1 MDFKKIRG
9 DFPIFSKIEQLGKN
23 LAQRQ
28 SIAQEQKFVYLDS
41 AATTH
46 KPQVVIDS
54 LVDFYTLHNANV
66 HRGLYD
72 SGEQATAL
80 YEGARE
86 KVAKFINAQKT
97 SEIIFTS
104 GTTESI
110 NFVAQTWAA
119 NNLEPGD
126 EILLTQAEHHS
137 NLLPWQRVAKQT
149 GAVLKFIKI
158 NPKTFKVEDSR
169 VENASVQCAP
179 GFCHPELDSGSIQI
193 ISPEH
198 LVTKKTKL
206 VAVTYVSNILGDIWN
221 VGQLENLIKTAK
233 AHGAKILIDAAQA
246 VAHRK
251 IDAQALNI
259 DFMAFSGH
267 KMFAP
272 TGIGVL
278 YIKSDL
284 HDQIEPYKVG
294 GGMVNSVSFD
304 SASWAKAPHKFEAGT
319 PAIAQ
324 AIGLGAA
331 VDYISQNL
339 DFDQMINHEADL
351 SKQLLSELLKIKN
364 IKLAGNISDMEKHGQ
379 LICFAVDGV
388 HAHDIAGYIGGRGVS
403 VRAGH
408 HCVQPLVKSLGF
420 ESLVRVS
427 FGVYNTAQDVNV
439 FITELKEAL
448 KFFGAA

>member
-1 MDFKKIRG
+1 MDFKKMDFEKIRS
-9 DFPIFSKIEQLGKN
+9 DFPIFSKMKQLG
-23 LAQRQ
+23 R
-28 SIAQEQKFVYLDS
+28 KFVYLDS

-54 LVDFYTLHNANV
+54 LIDFYTLHNANV
-66 HRGLYD
+66 HRGLYET
-72 SGEQATAL
+72 GEQATSL
-80 YEGARE
+80 YESARD
-86 KVAKFINAQKT
+86 KVAKFINAKKS

-110 NFVAQTWAA
+110 NFVAQTWATA
-119 NNLEPGD
+119 NLKPGD

-137 NLLPWQRVAKQT
+137 NLLPWQRMAKQT
-149 GAVLKFIKI
+149 GAVLKFIPI
-158 NPKTFKVEDSR
+158 NSKTFKVERSGG
-169 VENASVQCAP
+169 EFYVQKNS
-179 GFCHPELDSGSIQI
+179 GFCHPELDSGSNPI
-193 ISPEH
+193 IAPEH
-198 LVTKKTKL
+198 WVTPKTKL
-206 VAVTYVSNILGDIWN
+206 VAVTYVSNILGDIWAT
-221 VGQLENLIKTAK
+221 GQLENLIAEAK
-233 AHGAKILIDAAQA
+233 KRGAKILIDAAQA

-251 IDAQALNI
+251 VDVQSLDL

-284 HDQIEPYKVG
+284 QDQIEPYKVG
-294 GGMVNSVSFD
+294 GGMVM
-304 SASWAKAPHKFEAGT
+304 SASFNNASWLQAPQKFEAGT

-324 AIGLGAA
+324 VIGLGAA

-339 DFDQMINHEADL
+339 NFDQVAKHEAIL
-351 SKQLLSELLKIKN
+351 YNQLLAELLKIKK
-364 IKLAGNISDMEKHGQ
+364 IRIAGNISELEKHGHLNGQ
-379 LICFAVDGV
+379 LICFAIDGV
-388 HAHDIAGYIGGRGVS
+388 HAHDIAGYIGERGGA

-408 HCVQPLVKSLGF
+408 HCVQPLVNYLGF

-427 FGVYNTAQDVNV
+427 FGVYNTAQDVDS

-448 KFFGAA
+448 KFFGAR

>member
-1 MDFKKIRG
+1 MNFKKIRD
-9 DFPIFSKIEQLGKN
+9 DFPIFSKIEQSGQN
-23 LAQRQ
+23 LVHGH
-28 SIAQEQKFVYLDS
+28 KYVYLDS

-66 HRGLYD
+66 HRGLYE

-86 KVAKFINAQKT
+86 KIAKFINAKKT

-110 NFVAQTWAA
+110 NFVAQTWATS
-119 NNLEPGD
+119 NLKPGD

-149 GAVLKFIKI
+149 GAVLKFITI
-158 NPKTFKVEDSR
+158 NPKTFKLEQNVLEQ
-169 VENASVQCAP
+169 N
-179 GFCHPELDSGSIQI
+179 
-193 ISPEH
+193 SPEQW
-198 LVTKKTKL
+198 VTSRTKL
-206 VAVTYVSNILGDIWN
+206 VAVTYVSNILGDIWDAG
-221 VGQLENLIKTAK
+221 VSDTCVSDTCVHDTRAGLLENLLNTAK
-233 AHGAKILIDAAQA
+233 EHGAKILIDAAQA

-251 IDAQALNI
+251 IDLQTLDV

-267 KMFAP
+267 KMFGP

-304 SASWAKAPHKFEAGT
+304 SASWAQAPQKFEAGT

-324 AIGLGAA
+324 VIGLGAA

-339 DFDQMINHEADL
+339 DFDQVAKHEAVL
-351 SKQLLSELLKIKN
+351 CKRLLSEL
-364 IKLAGNISDMEKHGQ
+364 
-379 LICFAVDGV
+379 V
-388 HAHDIAGYIGGRGVS
+388 
-403 VRAGH
+403 
-408 HCVQPLVKSLGF
+408 
-420 ESLVRVS
+420 
-427 FGVYNTAQDVNV
+427 
-439 FITELKEAL
+439 
-448 KFFGAA
+448 

>member
-1 MDFKKIRG
+1 MDFKKIKS
-9 DFPIFSKIEQLGKN
+9 DFPIFSKIEQMG
-23 LAQRQ
+23 R
-28 SIAQEQKFVYLDS
+28 KFVYLDN

-46 KPQVVIDS
+46 KPKQVVDS
-54 LVDFYTLHNANV
+54 VVDFYTLYNSNV

-86 KVAKFINAQKT
+86 KVAKFINAKAS

-110 NFVAQTWAA
+110 NFVAQAWGI
-119 NNLEPGD
+119 NNLKPGD
-126 EILLTQAEHHS
+126 EILLTHAEHHA

-149 GAVLKFIKI
+149 GAVLKFIPI
-158 NPKTFKVEDSR
+158 NSKTFKIEQNVLEKNS
-169 VENASVQCAP
+169 
-179 GFCHPELDSGSIQI
+179 
-193 ISPEH
+193 EH
-198 LVTKKTKL
+198 LVTPRTKL
-206 VAVTYVSNILGDIWN
+206 VAVTYISNVLGDIWN
-221 VGQLENLIKTAK
+221 QGQLENLIKNAK
-233 AHGAKILIDAAQA
+233 VQGAKILIDAAQA

-251 IDAQALNI
+251 VDVQALNA
-259 DFMAFSGH
+259 DFFAFSGH

-284 HDQIEPYKVG
+284 VDEMEPYKVG
-294 GGMVNSVSFD
+294 GGMVNSVSFE
-304 SASWAKAPHKFEAGT
+304 SASWAKSPHKFEAGT

-331 VDYISQNL
+331 IDYMSQNL
-339 DFDQMINHEADL
+339 DFEQIAKHEIFL
-351 SKQLLSELLKIKN
+351 YKKLLLELVKIKK
-364 IKLAGNISDMEKHGQ
+364 IKIAGNISETNPNGSM
-379 LICFAVDGV
+379 ICFVVDGV
-388 HAHDIAGYIGGRGVS
+388 HAHDIAGYVGGKGMS

-408 HCVQPLVKSLGF
+408 HCAQPLVKSLGF

-427 FGVYNTAQDVNV
+427 FGVYNTEQDVDTFV
-439 FITELKEAL
+439 IELTEAL
-448 KFFGAA
+448 KFFGAL

>member
-1 MDFKKIRG
+1 MDFKKIRS
-9 DFPIFSKIEQLGKN
+9 DFPIFSKIEKMG
-23 LAQRQ
+23 R
-28 SIAQEQKFVYLDS
+28 KFVYLDS

-46 KPQVVIDS
+46 KPQQVIDS
-54 LVDFYTLHNANV
+54 IVDFYTLYNSNV

-80 YEGARE
+80 YEGSRE
-86 KVAKFINAQKT
+86 KVAKFINAKAS

-119 NNLEPGD
+119 SNLKPGD
-126 EILLTQAEHHS
+126 EILLTQAEHHA

-149 GAVLKFIKI
+149 GAVLKFIPI
-158 NPKTFKVEDSR
+158 
-169 VENASVQCAP
+169 
-179 GFCHPELDSGSIQI
+179 FCHPELDSGSIQI
-193 ISPEH
+193 NSPEH
-198 LVTKKTKL
+198 LVTSRTKL
-206 VAVTYVSNILGDIWN
+206 VAVTYISNVLGDIWAT
-221 VGQLENLIKTAK
+221 GQLESLITAAK
-233 AHGAKILIDAAQA
+233 KQGAKILIDAAQA

-251 IDAQALNI
+251 VDVQTLNV

-284 HDQIEPYKVG
+284 HDQIESYKVG
-294 GGMVNSVSFD
+294 GGMVNSVSFQN
-304 SASWAKAPHKFEAGT
+304 ASWAKSPHKFEAGT

-324 AIGLGAA
+324 AIGLGVAI
-331 VDYISQNL
+331 DYISQNL
-339 DFDQMINHEADL
+339 NFEQIAKHEVVL
-351 SKQLLSELLKIKN
+351 HKQLLAEILKIKK
-364 IKLAGNISDMEKHGQ
+364 IKIAGNISATEPHGSM
-379 LICFAVDGV
+379 LCFAVEGV
-388 HAHDIAGYIGGRGVS
+388 HAHDIAGYVGGKGIS

-408 HCVQPLVKSLGF
+408 HCAQPLVKSLGF

-427 FGVYNTAQDVNV
+427 FGVYNTEQDVDAFV
-439 FITELKEAL
+439 TELKEAL
-448 KFFGAA
+448 KFFGV